1 MYLSAVSASS
11 DVIDVVPSLAAQ
23 GIRHH
28 ARKEQSRHLFVPELP
43 GLVDFRPHLR
53 PSTSSTVPP
62 STMSATEIM
71 TPGSPAIQL
80 NPLPAEPNGK
90 QPRQTTKSAS
100 CRPQTAYVPEAPDHV
115 SDAHAAS
122 AVASTER
129 AERWNDPSGNMAR
142 VAATFLTFLVM
153 GANDAAYGLESHYNL
168 SYTIV
173 SLVFLSPFLGYVS
186 SALLN
191 NYLHHTLGQRGISLI
206 CGGCHLV
213 AYLIIALHPPYGVLV
228 LAFVLA
234 GFGNGV
240 ADAAWNAWIGNL
252 ANSSELLGL
261 LHGFYG
267 VGGVVSPLIA
277 TTMITKAG
285 LPWFSFY
292 YIMIAMAGL
301 EIIFL
306 SCAFWSSSG
315 TAYRRV
321 YKTHETEHG
330 TRLRDVLFKAPSA
343 RVSWVAALFLLCY
356 VGVEVALGGWIV
368 VFMLRVRQGE
378 PFASGMSAVGFW
390 LGITIG
396 RVILGFVTPRLGIKL
411 STAVYIGT
419 AAGLELIF
427 WLVPQ
432 FYVSAVAVAL
442 QGFFLGPLFPN
453 AVLVAS
459 KLLPRQHH
467 VLVIGFAAA
476 FGGCGAAMLPF
487 VTGILAQTRGPQVL
501 QPMVLSLLLVL
512 LGIWVCFPRIGKRK
526 E

>member
-1 MYLSAVSASS
+1 
-11 DVIDVVPSLAAQ
+11 
-23 GIRHH
+23 
-28 ARKEQSRHLFVPELP
+28 
-43 GLVDFRPHLR
+43 
-53 PSTSSTVPP
+53 
-62 STMSATEIM
+62 MSATAAVA
-71 TPGSPAIQL
+71 PAVPL
-80 NPLPAEPNGK
+80 NPLP
-90 QPRQTTKSAS
+90 TT
-100 CRPQTAYVPEAPDHV
+100 PD
-115 SDAHAAS
+115 DAHPRHMADHDASSPDEASVSEALAAS
-122 AVASTER
+122 VVVATER
-129 AERWNDPSGNMAR
+129 AERWNDSPRNVSR
-142 VAATFLTFLVM
+142 VAAAFLCFLVM
-153 GANDAAYGLESHYNL
+153 GANDAAYG
-168 SYTIV
+168 V
-173 SLVFLSPFLGYVS
+173 SYVS

-191 NYLHHTLGQRGISLI
+191 NHLHHALGQRGIALI
-206 CGGCHLV
+206 CGGCHLA
-213 AYLIIALHPPYGVLV
+213 AYLVVALHPPYGVLV
-228 LAFVLA
+228 FAFVLA

-240 ADAAWNAWIGNL
+240 ADAAWNAWVGSL
-252 ANSSELLGL
+252 ANSSELLGF
-261 LHGFYG
+261 LHAFYG

-277 TTMITKAG
+277 TTMITKAS

-292 YIMIAMAGL
+292 YIMIAVAGL
-301 EIIFL
+301 ETITL

-315 TAYRRV
+315 TEYRRL
-321 YKTHETEHG
+321 YKTHELEHE
-330 TRLRDVLFKAPSA
+330 TRLRNVLFKTPSA

-396 RVILGFVTPRLGIKL
+396 RAVLGFVTPRMGIKL
-411 STAVYIGT
+411 STAVYIAA

-459 KLLPRQHH
+459 KLLPRQQH
-467 VLVIGFAAA
+467 VVVIGFAAA
-476 FGGCGAAMLPF
+476 FGGCGAAVLPF
-487 VTGILAQTRGPQVL
+487 ATGILAQTRGPQVL
-501 QPMVLSLLLVL
+501 QPMVLSLLVVL